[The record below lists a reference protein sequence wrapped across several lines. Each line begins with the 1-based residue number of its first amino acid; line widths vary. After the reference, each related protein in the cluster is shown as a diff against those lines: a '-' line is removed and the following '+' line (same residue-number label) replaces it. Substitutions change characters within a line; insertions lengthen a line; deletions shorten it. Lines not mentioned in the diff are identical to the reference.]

1 MSSKHKLRPET
12 HSSSVR
18 TAKELDSADKK
29 KAQRVLAI
37 AFLLLVLLR
46 FIAAFFPKQRLWGLN
61 HLAYVPMWLTV
72 LLTAVAL
79 FSCTEL
85 GARVT
90 RSLTTRL
97 YQFYS
102 WLTGRLSRTLLYILL
117 SLGFALLCWSF
128 PIQFPF
134 LGDGPM
140 FLLTVARI
148 IVGDK
153 TATYLYLVEPL
164 TGLTYLGVSKF
175 LPATTDITV
184 ASAYVHLIYRIAGA
198 MLGGTFFFL
207 VLTFAHQVAR
217 QVSAKV
223 IIIVTLLGC
232 AGTLFFFGYIEYY
245 TFVYVGIGFY
255 CYTAVA
261 YFHGRVRVYAP
272 VIVFLLSVGF
282 HFLAVVLL
290 PSLVYLLLSH
300 WSGRVR
306 QLTFRQAFVFAG
318 ISAVFLFVVY
328 LLIEPIQGMRGFFIP
343 LLRDGEQ
350 TYSLLSHYRLADL
363 LNEQLLLSQIGIVFL
378 GAAMLVLRKQIEW
391 NQQSYVFLL
400 FASAYM
406 VMLNLSGQTLFGM
419 GIDWDIFAAVGL
431 VYTLLGIYLV
441 LPVLQK
447 SPWQWSV
454 ASMVVGS
461 VGMSFVP
468 WIVINVNSDMAVERF
483 KNMMVLDVAHLREG
497 MMEYRYETVRKYYQD
512 QKREPQEFE
521 AIQTL
526 IAYTH
531 GKPRQYD
538 RLLAFIPGKN
548 PTKYREPFLRAFDSL
563 SRAVEESKRSFTART
578 DAIVLGDKLQLLIDV
593 YARFLVFGA
602 ATYRLET
609 RIQGEQFK
617 TSFPQLPEGY
627 EILGWHYFLKED
639 YNAALEDFQ
648 QSHAIDSLRLNTL
661 MGLGKTFYEIAR
673 LTEGREMQ
681 TYYASH
687 SLYFFEKVLA
697 IQPRPWILID
707 GDVGYL
713 YLFFGQNEK
722 ARKYFQE
729 YLRSD
734 NTSQYAQGI
743 KRELS
748 KLR

>member
-12 HSSSVR
+12 QSTSVK

-61 HLAYVPMWLTV
+61 HLAYVPMWLIV

-79 FSCTEL
+79 LSCTEL

-90 RSLTTRL
+90 RSLATRL

-117 SLGFALLCWSF
+117 SLGFGLLCWSF

-148 IVGDK
+148 IVGDQ
-153 TATYLYLVEPL
+153 TAAHLYLVEPL
-164 TGLTYLGVSKF
+164 TGLTYLGISKL
-175 LPATTDITV
+175 LPVTTDIKV
-184 ASAYVHLIYRIAGA
+184 ASAYVHLMYRIAGA
-198 MLGGTFFFL
+198 MLGGTFFYL

-223 IIIVTLLGC
+223 TIIVTLLGC

-255 CYTAVA
+255 CYTALA
-261 YFHGRVRVYAP
+261 YFHGRVRIYAP
-272 VIVFLLSVGF
+272 VIAFLLSVGF

-306 QLTFRQAFVFAG
+306 QLTFRQACVFAG
-318 ISAVFLFVVY
+318 ISAAFLFVVY

-363 LNEQLLLSQIGIVFL
+363 LNEQLLLSQVGIAFL
-378 GAAMLVLRKQIEW
+378 GVAALILRKQIQW
-391 NQQSYVFLL
+391 NQQSYIFLL
-400 FASAYM
+400 FASACM

-431 VYTLLGIYLV
+431 VYTLLGIYLI

-468 WIVINVNSDMAVERF
+468 WIVINVDSDMAVERF
-483 KNMMVLDVAHLREG
+483 KNMMALDVAHLRKG
-497 MMEYRYETVRKYYQD
+497 MMEYRYETVRKYYHD
-512 QKREPQEFE
+512 QKREAQEFE

-531 GKPRQYD
+531 GEPRQYD

-548 PTKYREPFLRAFDSL
+548 PTKYREPFLRAVDSL
-563 SRAVEESKRSFTART
+563 SRAVEESKRGLTVRT
-578 DAIVLGDKLQLLIDV
+578 DTVSDKLQLLIDV

-609 RIQGEQFK
+609 RTQGEQFQ
-617 TSFPQLPEGY
+617 TSFPQLPEGC
-627 EILGWHYFLKED
+627 EILGWHYFLEKD
-639 YNAALEDFQ
+639 YNAARENFQ
-648 QSHAIDSLRLNTL
+648 RSYAMDTLRVNTL
-661 MGLGKTFYEIAR
+661 IGLGKIFYRFTESVRGQEVQTYASKALHFYERA
-673 LTEGREMQ
+673 
-681 TYYASH
+681 
-687 SLYFFEKVLA
+687 LA
-697 IQPRPWILID
+697 INPQPWLLID